1 MNVFLHHSEFAS
13 VVSHSTFFCGVFAF
27 ISQTTAV
34 KSCANEMKKWA
45 KRNGYDKP
53 RFCEINMAKIV
64 TAAGLMRA
72 MLKKIAT
79 VVEIDKEAPL
89 STFEKQ
95 FKKTTVVLILDE
107 VDMLFKQHAG
117 IGETW
122 FKTLVDWAENKEL
135 RFSMIGISNCVNDV
149 NSERI
154 RELGHVSENVGFA
167 SDIFSMLL
175 TLSFP
180 NLLTFI

>member
-1 MNVFLHHSEFAS
+1 M
-13 VVSHSTFFCGVFAF
+13 
-27 ISQTTAV
+27 
-34 KSCANEMKKWA
+34 KSCTDEMKKWA

-53 RFCEINMAKIV
+53 RFCEINMAGIST

-79 VVEIDKEAPL
+79 AVEVDKEADL

-117 IGETW
+117 SGETC
-122 FKTLVDWAENKEL
+122 FNTLVEWAENKEL
-135 RFSMIGISNCVNDV
+135 RFSMIGISNCINDN

-154 RELGHVSENVGFA
+154 RELGHVSESVGFTRGILTVQCC
-167 SDIFSMLL
+167 SHRLFLTCLL
-175 TLSFP
+175 ISVST
-180 NLLTFI
+180 